1 MEEGFPYDD
10 AHFEARRAQLEVKEP
25 KDLVC

>member
-10 AHFEARRAQLEVKEP
+10 AHLEARRGGLKVKEP